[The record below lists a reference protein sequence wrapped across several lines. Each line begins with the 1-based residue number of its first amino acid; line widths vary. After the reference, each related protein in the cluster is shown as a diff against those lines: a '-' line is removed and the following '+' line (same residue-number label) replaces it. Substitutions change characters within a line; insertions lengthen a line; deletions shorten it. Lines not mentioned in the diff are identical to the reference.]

1 MHTVFERAGRLT
13 NPGLTTAI
21 DGVNLETKNMENVSA
36 FRMHNVCV

>member
-21 DGVNLETKNMENVSA
+21 DGVNLETKNMEKCVSFQDA
-36 FRMHNVCV
+36 

>member
-21 DGVNLETKNMENVSA
+21 DGVNLETKKMCQLSGCI
-36 FRMHNVCV
+36 NVCV